1 MSFENPLR
9 AAPHIQAL
17 PPRLRQVL
25 MTPGVRADRMTSD
38 WSLLEDAGI
47 ISGMHSDREED
58 RHIVPLDGQHRLC
71 VFRPRP
77 VIEDTDVYSGPPI
90 IRDRSLCT
98 GFSDHTY
105 GAGFPSC
112 LDSCSE
118 GCTEIFVLRPNAEK
132 SIQ

>member
-1 MSFENPLR
+1 MVFAAYWRWKYRALWCGPRISKEVRDLIRRMSFENPLR

-58 RHIVPLDGQHRLC
+58 RLGTLC
-71 VFRPRP
+71 R
-77 VIEDTDVYSGPPI
+77 
-90 IRDRSLCT
+90 
-98 GFSDHTY
+98 
-105 GAGFPSC
+105 
-112 LDSCSE
+112 
-118 GCTEIFVLRPNAEK
+118 
-132 SIQ
+132 